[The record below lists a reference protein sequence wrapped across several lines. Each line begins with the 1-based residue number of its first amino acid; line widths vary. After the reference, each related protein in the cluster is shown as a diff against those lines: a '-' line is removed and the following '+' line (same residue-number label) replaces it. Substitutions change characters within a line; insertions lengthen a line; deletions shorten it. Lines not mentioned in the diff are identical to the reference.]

1 MSQSISAEEVF
12 SQVKQMSS
20 KERIKFFSL
29 IAINAFQETDYT
41 HEQVFGHL
49 RNATFSADE
58 AAEFL
63 EISLPTFRRYVQA
76 GRLKPSAVIGRSQLF
91 SSADLKLLKQK
102 LGKEERAYQYP
113 SKMMQCISMR
123 KIARQR

>member
-1 MSQSISAEEVF
+1 MTQYMTAEDLFVHV
-12 SQVKQMSS
+12 QKMSS

-29 IAINAFQETDYT
+29 IAINAFQEHDYT

-49 RNATFSADE
+49 RNAAFSAEE

-63 EISLPTFRRYVQA
+63 EISLPTLRRYVQA
-76 GRLKPSAVIGRSQLF
+76 GKLKPSSIIGRSQLF

-102 LGKEERAYQYP
+102 ISKE
-113 SKMMQCISMR
+113 
-123 KIARQR
+123 

>member
-1 MSQSISAEEVF
+1 MTQSMTAEDLYAHV
-12 SQVKQMSS
+12 QKMPS

-29 IAINAFQETDYT
+29 IAINAFQDSDYT

-49 RNATFSADE
+49 RNATFSAEE

-63 EISLPTFRRYVQA
+63 EISLPTLRRYVQT
-76 GRLKPSAVIGRSQLF
+76 GKLKPTSLLGRSQLF

-102 LGKEERAYQYP
+102 INKE
-113 SKMMQCISMR
+113 
-123 KIARQR
+123 

>member
-1 MSQSISAEEVF
+1 MTTSSHFNTESEVYMTQLMTAEALF
-12 SQVKQMSS
+12 AQVKKMPA

-29 IAINAFQETDYT
+29 IAINAFQETEYT

-63 EISLPTFRRYVQA
+63 EISLPTLRRYVQG
-76 GRLKPSAVIGRSQLF
+76 GRLKPTSIIGRSQLF
-91 SSADLKLLKQK
+91 SRADLKLLKQK
-102 LGKEERAYQYP
+102 ISKE
-113 SKMMQCISMR
+113 
-123 KIARQR
+123 

>member
-1 MSQSISAEEVF
+1 MTQYMTAEDLFAHV
-12 SQVKQMSS
+12 QKMPS

-49 RNATFSADE
+49 RNATFSSKE

-63 EISLPTFRRYVQA
+63 EISIPTLRRYVQT
-76 GRLKPSAVIGRSQLF
+76 GKLKPSSIIGRSQLF

-102 LGKEERAYQYP
+102 INKE
-113 SKMMQCISMR
+113 
-123 KIARQR
+123 